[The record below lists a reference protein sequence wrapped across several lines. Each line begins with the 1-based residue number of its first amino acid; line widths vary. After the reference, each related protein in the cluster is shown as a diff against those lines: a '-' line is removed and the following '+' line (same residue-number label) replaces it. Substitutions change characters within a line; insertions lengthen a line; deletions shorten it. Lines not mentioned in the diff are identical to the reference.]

1 MASFAVVKPLANG
14 RRIWLARTS
23 PFVTW
28 GPVVAA
34 ERYPTENHA
43 WQAIARLPPRDA
55 SGAVVISLTFDEGS
69 S

>member
-1 MASFAVVKPLANG
+1 
-14 RRIWLARTS
+14 
-23 PFVTW
+23 
-28 GPVVAA
+28 VVAA